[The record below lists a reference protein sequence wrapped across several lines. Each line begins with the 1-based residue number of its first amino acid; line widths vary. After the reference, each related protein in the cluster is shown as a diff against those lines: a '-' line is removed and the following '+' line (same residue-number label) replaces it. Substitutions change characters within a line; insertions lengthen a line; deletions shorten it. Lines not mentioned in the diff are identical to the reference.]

1 MSLLATNSSS
11 SRSEGRLLSLI
22 LALAVLITLAPVARL
37 FLEGVTAGGGGLNL
51 RFFAEVLAKPAT
63 QSALRHSLVTAGL
76 GTALSVVIGSV
87 FAFLVALTD
96 LRRKGALV
104 FCLMIPMMIPPQITA
119 LSWTQIMGPSSVF
132 LKTLGLAPPLG
143 APQPLY
149 SAGGIILLL
158 GIQHTSIIFLT
169 LRAGLRTIP
178 QEVVEAAR
186 ISGAGGLRIW
196 AQIVLPLTLPSL
208 MAGVAITFVTA
219 LGNFGIPAMLG
230 IPAGYATLPTL
241 IYQRL
246 AGMGTTVLAE
256 VAVLAILI
264 GVVAIAGILLQRF
277 CQRRQRV
284 HLVGSTGRPLA
295 IPLGPARLPVEITLW
310 TVIAAILLL
319 PMAGLLAT
327 SLVPAYGVPLRLDTI
342 SLEGW
347 YEALFRQPV
356 TRRAFVNS
364 FGLSLSAAA
373 LLMALCLPLAWL
385 MERHKT
391 RLSRAFDSLLD
402 LPYALPGVVL
412 AIAMILLLINLPFTE
427 RTLYGTIWIIFLAY
441 LARFFAVMFRPVQ
454 SSLQQLDPAMNEA
467 AQSVGAPLRRR
478 LRDIILPLSAPSAAA
493 GAILV
498 FLTAFN
504 ELTVSALLWSSGTE
518 TLGVVI
524 FNLDD
529 SGETVM
535 ASAVAMTIVC
545 VVLFLM
551 AVIQFT
557 SRHLPKG
564 VVPWQS

>member
-1 MSLLATNSSS
+1 MSLVATNSSS
-11 SRSEGRLLSLI
+11 SRSEGRLLSLA
-22 LALAVLITLAPVARL
+22 LALAALITLAPVARL
-37 FLEGVTAGGGGLNL
+37 FLEGITAGGSLNL
-51 RFFAEVLAKPAT
+51 GFFTEVVAKPAT
-63 QSALRHSLVTAGL
+63 LSALRHSLVTAGL
-76 GTALSVVIGSV
+76 GTVISVLIGGT

-119 LSWTQIMGPSSVF
+119 LSWTQVLGPSSVF

-149 SAGGIILLL
+149 SSGGIIFLL

-169 LRAGLRTIP
+169 LRAGLRAIP

-186 ISGAGGLRIW
+186 ISGAKGFRIW
-196 AQIVLPLTLPSL
+196 AQIVLPLSL
-208 MAGVAITFVTA
+208 SSLLAGIAITFVTA

-230 IPAGYATLPTL
+230 IPAGYSTLPTL

-246 AGMGTTVLAE
+246 ASMGTTVLAE

-264 GVVAIAGILLQRF
+264 GLVATLGILLQRF
-277 CQRRQRV
+277 FQRRQRV
-284 HLVGSTGRPLA
+284 HLVGSTGQPLA
-295 IPLGPARLPVEITLW
+295 IPLGKARLPVEIALW
-310 TVIAAILLL
+310 AVICAILVL
-319 PMAGLLAT
+319 PMLGLLAT

-342 SLEGW
+342 SLSGW
-347 YEALFRQPV
+347 HEVLFRQPV
-356 TRRAFVNS
+356 TQRAFVNS
-364 FGLSLSAAA
+364 FALSISAAT

-385 MERHKT
+385 MDRHKT
-391 RLSRAFDSLLD
+391 PLGRAFDSLLD

-427 RTLYGTIWIIFLAY
+427 ATLYGTIWIIFLAY

-454 SSLQQLDPAMNEA
+454 SSLRQLDPSMDEA
-467 AQSVGAPLRRR
+467 AQSVGASLSRR

-535 ASAVAMTIVC
+535 ASAVAMTIVF
-545 VVLFLM
+545 VVMFLM
-551 AVIQFT
+551 AVIQAT
-557 SRHLPKG
+557 SRRLPKG
-564 VVPWQS
+564 VVPWQN

>member
-1 MSLLATNSSS
+1 MIKTPTYRSG
-11 SRSEGRLLSLI
+11 SRSEDRLLSF
-22 LALAVLITLAPVARL
+22 VLMVAIVVTLAPVLRL
-37 FLEGVTAGGGGLNL
+37 SWEGFTAGGSLNFGFL
-51 RFFAEVLAKPAT
+51 GEVLLRDAT
-63 QSALRHSLVTAGL
+63 HNALRHSLFTAGL
-76 GTALSVVIGSV
+76 GTCVSVLIGGI

-119 LSWTQIMGPSSVF
+119 LSWTQIMGPSSVL
-132 LKTLGLAPPLG
+132 LKTIGMAPPLG

-149 SAGGIILLL
+149 SPGGIILLL

-169 LRAGLRTIP
+169 LRAGLRAIP

-186 ISGAGGLRIW
+186 ISGARGLRLW
-196 AQIVLPLTLPSL
+196 WQIVLPLSLPSL
-208 MAGVAITFVTA
+208 AAGVAITFVTA

-230 IPAGYATLPTL
+230 IPAGYSTLPTL

-246 AGMGTTVLAE
+246 SGLGTVVLAE
-256 VAVLAILI
+256 VAVLALLI
-264 GVVAIAGILLQRF
+264 GTVAVAGILVQRF
-277 CQRRQRV
+277 FQSRQRL
-284 HLVGSTGRPLA
+284 HLVGSTSPALFL
-295 IPLGPARLPVEITLW
+295 PLGPARPWVEAALW
-310 TVIAAILLL
+310 LVILIILVL
-319 PMAGLLAT
+319 PMLGLLAT
-327 SLVPAYGVPLRLDTI
+327 SLVPAYGVPLRLDTL
-342 SLEGW
+342 SLGGW
-347 YEALFRQPV
+347 HEALFRQPA
-356 TRRAFVNS
+356 TLRAFVNS
-364 FGLSLSAAA
+364 GGLSIGAA
-373 LLMALCLPLAWL
+373 LVLILICLPLAWL
-385 MERHKT
+385 MQRKPNRLT
-391 RLSRAFDSLLD
+391 RLFDSLLD

-427 RTLYGTIWIIFLAY
+427 RTLYGTIWIIFFAY

-454 SSLQQLDPAMNEA
+454 ASLAQLDPAMDEA
-467 AQSVGAPLRRR
+467 AQSVGASLMRR

-535 ASAVAMTIVC
+535 ASAVAMTIVF
-545 VVLFLM
+545 VVMALM
-551 AVIQFT
+551 GVIQLT
-557 SRHLPKG
+557 ARRLPKG